1 MVIRSLVTTSS
12 SRYASSLLSDESS
25 VSQKNISL
33 PLKKEATKELF
44 WSLVAKKTVSAFPL
58 YIFMDIWMQIMT

>member
-44 WSLVAKKTVSAFPL
+44 
-58 YIFMDIWMQIMT
+58 